1 MGLAGLDIVDQVIG
15 AVADT
20 TSSNFGQEEGA
31 MLHLHFALWRPV
43 PPAPAA
49 SASGG
54 LVRLCGGV
62 AYIISNF

>member
-31 MLHLHFALWRPV
+31 MQHLHFALRRPV
-43 PPAPAA
+43 PPA
-49 SASGG
+49 
-54 LVRLCGGV
+54 
-62 AYIISNF
+62 